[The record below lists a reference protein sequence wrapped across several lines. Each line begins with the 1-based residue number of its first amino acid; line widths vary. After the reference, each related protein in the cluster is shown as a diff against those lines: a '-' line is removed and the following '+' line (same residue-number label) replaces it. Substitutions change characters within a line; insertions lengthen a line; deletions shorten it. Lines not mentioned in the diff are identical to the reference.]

1 MSITAGKAGKQLL
14 MKRFIFLFSFPLFL
28 FGTTI
33 STQITFTGEPMVS
46 LRTIVQAFNA
56 IGYKLDVESLSVQ
69 SSTGDLRAT
78 VMGNRPF
85 DPAVLAENLKEQNIR
100 IDLAHLDGNILT
112 LGLDTQKALW
122 NIPLLGSDEGTELK
136 RSGNAQWFRVDEGQ
150 HIRIQSPYGSD
161 WYPEIAVLDASM
173 HMLYSLRSL
182 SSEDEFRFELPSGGS
197 YLKLSNTQGMKVLR
211 EGMWIESMS
220 PGR

>member
-1 MSITAGKAGKQLL
+1 

-33 STQITFTGEPMVS
+33 NTQITFTGEPMVS
-46 LRTIVQAFNA
+46 LRTITQAFNA
-56 IGYKLDVESLSVQ
+56 VGYKLEVESLSVEN
-69 SSTGDLRAT
+69 SVGDLRGTAL
-78 VMGNRPF
+78 GNKPF

-100 IDLAHLDGNILT
+100 IDLAHLDGHILA

-122 NIPLLGSDEGTELK
+122 NIPLLGSDEGFELK
-136 RSGNAQWFRVDEGQ
+136 RSIGAQWFRVDEGQ

-173 HMLYSLRSL
+173 HMLYSLRSPT
-182 SSEDEFRFELPSGGS
+182 SEDEFRFELPSGGS

-220 PGR
+220 PEQ